1 MIWSRVSLSLG
12 CVALLGALAAH
23 LFMLDARLLGI
34 GVVVVLVCLLLGAV
48 AATFWRWE
56 QRGVAVATAGLVAVQ
71 AFVTL
76 RQFGWV

>member
-1 MIWSRVSLSLG
+1 MIWSRVGLSAG
-12 CVALLGALAAH
+12 GAALLGALGAH
-23 LFMLDARLLGI
+23 LFMLDVRLLGV
-34 GVVVVLVCLLLGAV
+34 GVIAALACLLLGAV
-48 AATFWRWE
+48 AVMFWRWE